1 MEVTILLSSH
11 PNEHRVI
18 EIKPI
23 QFSKKTQDESLD
35 EGNNLQD
42 EIKKAKDQLQG
53 LNDQKEIL
61 LQETKTQIE
70 KEKNNWEN
78 EKQQY
83 IERSK
88 EEGYKAGFSQ
98 GEEASLAKY
107 QHLVDKANM
116 ITDEAIKDYHAT
128 IDKSEEAIL
137 DLAIHTAENI
147 MKQKLTD
154 EPTSFLSL
162 VKAAIK
168 ELKNQLVISIY
179 LHPRN
184 YEYVLKQ
191 KDELLLILENE
202 TKLAIYVHNDI
213 VENGCLIEHPYGQIE
228 AGIDTQLKQIRNVLH
243 EITMETK

>member
-1 MEVTILLSSH
+1 MSSH
-11 PNEHRVI
+11 LNEHRVI

-23 QFSKKTQDESLD
+23 QFSKKTRDECLKQ
-35 EGNNLQD
+35 ENNLQD
-42 EIKKAKDQLQG
+42 EINKAKDQLQS
-53 LNDQKEIL
+53 LYDQKEL
-61 LQETKTQIE
+61 LLHETKVQIE
-70 KEKNNWEN
+70 KEKRDWED

-88 EEGYKAGFSQ
+88 EEGYKAGFLQ

-107 QHLVDKANM
+107 QHIVDKANTM
-116 ITDEAIKDYHAT
+116 TDEAIRDYHST

-137 DLAIHTAENI
+137 DLAIHIAENI

-154 EPTSFLSL
+154 EPNSFLSI

-168 ELKNQLVISIY
+168 ELKDQSVISIY
-179 LHPRN
+179 LHPTN

-191 KDELLLILENE
+191 KDELVIILENE
-202 TKLAIYVHNDI
+202 IKLAIYVNEDI
-213 VENGCLIEHPYGQIE
+213 QENGCLIKYPYGQID

-243 EITMETK
+243 EITTETK